1 MPFSAALV
9 MGGASLL
16 GGVLSG
22 NAAQDAAQTQSAA
35 QLESARIA
43 AEAQRFKPVGIT
55 TAFGSSNFGFGDN
68 GDLTSAGYN
77 LSPALAAQR
86 DAFLSQAQNQG
97 MNFANQAGQAG
108 QGLFNLGQG
117 YLAQTP
123 EQAGQQYINAQ
134 QALLA
139 PGQEQQLAG
148 IRNNQF
154 QRGTSG
160 LAVGATDAGGMGASN
175 PELQAYY
182 NSLQNTNLNLASQ
195 AQQQGRAQTAFG
207 QGLLGGGIDLVSQGY
222 NPFKTQFGLGQSL
235 EAAGQGA
242 FDLSSTL
249 GGRSASAGANVGST
263 LAAGGNNAATSM
275 FRANSYSPY
284 GDTLSGLSK
293 DKDFQS
299 GIAKLFGNTNSMGN
313 TVYNSNTMNPFTDYG
328 QGAGS
333 YLSGNSG
340 SGG

>member
-1 MPFSAALV
+1 MPWISGAIAV
-9 MGGASLL
+9 GGSLL
-16 GGVLSG
+16 GGALGGSS
-22 NAAQDAAQTQSAA
+22 AKRAAQTQADAQIRAA
-35 QLESARIA
+35 EIA
-43 AEAQRFKPVGIT
+43 ADAQRFKPVGIT
-55 TAFGSSNFGFGDN
+55 TAFGSSNFGFGEDKN
-68 GDLTSAGYN
+68 LNSAGYT
-77 LSPALAAQR
+77 LSPELAAQR

-97 MNFANQAGQAG
+97 MGFANQAGQAG

-123 EQAGQQYINAQ
+123 EQAGQQYIAAQ
-134 QALLA
+134 QAMLA

-160 LAVGATDAGGMGASN
+160 LAVGATAAGGMGASN

-222 NPFKTQFGLGQSL
+222 NPYKTQFGLGQSA

-242 FDLSSTL
+242 YDLSSTL
-249 GGRSASAGANVGST
+249 AGRSATAGANVGQT
-263 LAAGGNNAATSM
+263 LAAGGNNAANSM
-275 FRANSYSPY
+275 LKANSFSP
-284 GDTLSGLSK
+284 LASVVSGLSQN
-293 DKDFQS
+293 KDFNS
-299 GIAKLFGNTNSMGN
+299 GIASLFGNTNSMGN
-313 TVYNSNTMNPFTDYG
+313 AVYNSNTMNPYTSYG

>member
-1 MPFSAALV
+1 MGIESALV
-9 MGGASLL
+9 LGGASLL
-16 GGVLSG
+16 GGVLGG

-43 AEAQRFKPVGIT
+43 AEAQRFKPVGVT
-55 TAFGSSNFGFGDN
+55 TAFGSSNFGFGPDGN
-68 GDLTSAGYN
+68 LNSAGYN

-123 EQAGQQYINAQ
+123 EQAGQQYINSQ

-182 NSLQNTNLNLASQ
+182 NSLQNTNLNLAAR
-195 AQQQGRAQTAFG
+195 AQDQGRAQTSFG
-207 QGLLGGGIDLVSQGY
+207 QGLLGGGIDLMSQGY
-222 NPFKTQFGLGQSL
+222 NPYKTQFGLGQSL
-235 EAAGQGA
+235 EGAGQGA

-249 GGRSASAGANVGST
+249 GGRSAAAGANVGKT
-263 LAAGGNNAATSM
+263 LATGGNNAANSM
-275 FRANSYSPY
+275 FKANSFSPFGDAFSGAAKNPDFSAGIARLFNKGYSPAERP
-284 GDTLSGLSK
+284 
-293 DKDFQS
+293 F
-299 GIAKLFGNTNSMGN
+299 GIT
-313 TVYNSNTMNPFTDYG
+313 
-328 QGAGS
+328 
-333 YLSGNSG
+333 GNSSFG
-340 SGG
+340 EGEY

>member
-1 MPFSAALV
+1 MPATAALIS
-9 MGGASLL
+9 GGASIL
-16 GGVLSG
+16 GGLFGGSSAKK
-22 NAAQDAAQTQSAA
+22 AAQIQANA

-55 TAFGSSNFGFGDN
+55 TAFGSSNFGFGADGN
-68 GDLTSAGYN
+68 LNSAGYN
-77 LSPALAAQR
+77 LSPELAAQR

-123 EQAGQQYINAQ
+123 EQAGQQYMAAQ

-139 PGQEQQLAG
+139 PGQEQELAK

-154 QRGTSG
+154 QRGSSG
-160 LAVGATDAGGMGASN
+160 LSVGATDAGGMGASN

-182 NSLQNTNLNLASQ
+182 NSLQNTNLNLAAR
-195 AQQQGRAQTAFG
+195 AQEQGRAQTTFG
-207 QGLLGGGIDLVSQGY
+207 QGLLNSGIDLTSAGY
-222 NPFKTQFGLGQSL
+222 NPYKTQFGLGQSL

-249 GGRSASAGANVGST
+249 AGRSATAGDNAGKSLFTGGMNAANNMRDANAYSPLGST
-263 LAAGGNNAATSM
+263 I
-275 FRANSYSPY
+275 
-284 GDTLSGLSK
+284 SGLSRNP
-293 DKDFQS
+293 DFS
-299 GIAKLFGNTNSMGN
+299 AGISRLFGNN
-313 TVYNSNTMNPFTDYG
+313 TPPPTYQSQIGGGGGF
-328 QGAGS
+328 
-333 YLSGNSG
+333 G
-340 SGG
+340 SGQAFGNQDLGMNF

>member
-1 MPFSAALV
+1 MGSLVSGALGALGGIVGGNSAAR
-9 MGGASLL
+9 
-16 GGVLSG
+16 
-22 NAAQDAAQTQSAA
+22 AAQTQADAQLKAA
-35 QLESARIA
+35 QIA
-43 AEAQRFKPVGIT
+43 ADAARFKPVGVT
-55 TAFGSSNFGFGDN
+55 TAFGSSNFGFGPDGN
-68 GDLTSAGYN
+68 LSSAGYS
-77 LSPALAAQR
+77 LSPELAAQR

-123 EQAGQQYINAQ
+123 EQAAQQYITGQ
-134 QALLA
+134 QAMLA

-182 NSLQNTNLNLASQ
+182 NSLQNTNLNLASR
-195 AQQQGRAQTAFG
+195 AQEQGRAQTSFG
-207 QGLLGGGIDLVSQGY
+207 QGLLNSGIDLTSAGY
-222 NPFKTQFGLGQSL
+222 NPYKTQFGLGQSL

-249 GGRSASAGANVGST
+249 GGRSATAGANVGQA
-263 LAAGGNNAATSM
+263 LFAGGNNAANSM
-275 FRANSYSPY
+275 LKANSFNPFA
-284 GDTLSGLSK
+284 DTLSGLSK
-293 DKDFQS
+293 DKDFS
-299 GIAKLFGNTNSMGN
+299 AGISSLFGNNIPLPTYQSQIGGGGG
-313 TVYNSNTMNPFTDYG
+313 F
-328 QGAGS
+328 
-333 YLSGNSG
+333 G
-340 SGG
+340 SGQAFSNQDLGMNF